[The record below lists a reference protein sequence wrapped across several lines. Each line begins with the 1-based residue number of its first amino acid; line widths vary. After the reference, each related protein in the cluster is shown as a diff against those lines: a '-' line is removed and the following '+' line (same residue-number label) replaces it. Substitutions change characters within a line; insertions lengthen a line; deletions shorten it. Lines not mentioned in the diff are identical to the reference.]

1 MNKKDKKFRK
11 MEQEAPK
18 PAILFDF
25 DGTLMDTDIAVIAA
39 YREIFDRY
47 KKGMEF
53 TREVES
59 EALTTVPEVMMKKY
73 FPRRATAKC
82 VQELLDYQEQHLNDL
97 IQPMHG
103 VRRLLTWLNEN
114 KYPAGVLSDRSQSM
128 LVLYPK
134 SSDMYDYFQQVRGND
149 TNRTVELEG
158 GDITSICKDLGASHC
173 VYISDNPENIMAA
186 AAAGAYTVGFLSD
199 HSDTLRFV
207 EAHPD
212 FMTAS
217 MDQIRTLL
225 LGEPYWLAYELNA
238 Q

>member
-1 MNKKDKKFRK
+1 MDKKDKKFRK

-18 PAILFDF
+18 PAVLFDF

-73 FPRRATAKC
+73 FPRRSTAKC
-82 VQELLDYQEQHLNDL
+82 VQELLDYMEQHLNDL

-103 VRRLLTWLNEN
+103 VRRLLTWMNEN
-114 KYPAGVLSDRSQSM
+114 GYPAGVLSDRSQSM
-128 LVLYPK
+128 LELYLK
-134 SSDMYDYFQQVRGND
+134 SSDMYDYFQNVRGND

-158 GDITSICKDLGASHC
+158 SDIRESCRALGTEHC
-173 VYISDNPENIMAA
+173 IYISDNPENIEAA
-186 AAAGAYTVGFLSD
+186 SKAGAYTVGFLSEY
-199 HSDTLRFV
+199 SDTLRFV

-217 MDQIRTLL
+217 MDQIRSLL
-225 LGEPYWLAYELNA
+225 TGEPYWLAYVLTE
-238 Q
+238 